1 MAEQGRINK
10 AIKLIAQLSI
20 DRSSQVFSKLIK
32 TGASI
37 TMENAY
43 IADISNLTGRIN
55 ENDEPVVG
63 AFIDLVGD
71 APFKFLFYVRIED
84 SFILTDLMLRRSAG
98 STKSLDIYASSA
110 VQEIGNIIA
119 SAISNVFSTDFQIGM
134 KPTPP
139 VVVSDYAGT
148 IFQEYIMS
156 AATQKNEILLIESK
170 FQVLKNNVKCHLFIL
185 PIGNS
190 EKVLSYIASTM

>member
-1 MAEQGRINK
+1 MGDQARVNK

-43 IADISNLTGRIN
+43 IADISDLTRRIN

-63 AFIDLVGD
+63 TFIDLVGD

-84 SFILTDLMLRRSAG
+84 SFVLTDLMLKRPTG
-98 STKSLDIYASSA
+98 STKTLDLYASSA

-139 VVVSDYAGT
+139 VVISDYAGT
-148 IFQEYIMS
+148 IFQEYIM
-156 AATQKNEILLIESK
+156 AAAAQKNEILLIESN

>member
-1 MAEQGRINK
+1 MGDQGRVNK

-32 TGASI
+32 AGASI

-43 IADISNLTGRIN
+43 IADISDLTRRIN
-55 ENDEPVVG
+55 ENDEPVAG
-63 AFIDLVGD
+63 TFIDLVGD

-84 SFILTDLMLRRSAG
+84 SFVLTDLMLRRPIG
-98 STKSLDIYASSA
+98 STKTFDLYASSA
-110 VQEIGNIIA
+110 VQEIGNIIS

-139 VVVSDYAGT
+139 VVVSDFAGT

-156 AATQKNEILLIESK
+156 AAADKNEILLIESN

-185 PIGNS
+185 PTGNS